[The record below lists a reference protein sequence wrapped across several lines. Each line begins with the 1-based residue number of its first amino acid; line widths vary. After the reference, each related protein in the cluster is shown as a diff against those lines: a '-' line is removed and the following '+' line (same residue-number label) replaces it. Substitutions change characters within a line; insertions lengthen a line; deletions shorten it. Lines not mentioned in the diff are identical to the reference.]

1 MKHVLYVFYVI
12 FYASAVF
19 LAGLFAGQLVERR
32 NARPNSRSFDPKTV
46 KGGGASRKKSEPLK

>member
-12 FYASAVF
+12 FYATAVF

-32 NARPNSRSFDPKTV
+32 NAQ
-46 KGGGASRKKSEPLK
+46 KGAGASRKKSEPLK